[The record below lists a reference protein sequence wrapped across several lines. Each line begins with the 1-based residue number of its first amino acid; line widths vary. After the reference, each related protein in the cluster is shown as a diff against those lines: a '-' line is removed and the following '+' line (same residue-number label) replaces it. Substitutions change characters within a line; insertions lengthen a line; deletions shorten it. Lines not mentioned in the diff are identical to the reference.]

1 MHSDLSQA
9 ERHAQALAARHA
21 AEDAADNAARFV
33 DPTIPVANWEPLD
46 DDVDKRWVFTGSWE
60 WMNFHDIWMVSVKYL
75 DTDGTMQW
83 T

>member
-1 MHSDLSQA
+1 MHSDLIQG

-21 AEDAADNAARFV
+21 AEAAADNAARFV
-33 DPTIPVANWEPLD
+33 DPTIPVASWEPLD

-60 WMNFHDIWMVSVKYL
+60 WMNPHDIWMVSVKYL